1 MTTTGPCTTFPAPG
15 LRMPNRYI
23 SGHNNEGEAIFLQTD
38 HGDHRAPMLDGI
50 AAQNIMY
57 SSASNPVELTDNA
70 DLEFIKTRPPL
81 HYENGCIVRMID
93 FAPGAGS
100 ELHRSLCLVVGTCC
114 EGEME
119 FGLSSGEKRIM
130 RPGDVSV
137 NRAAMHKWR
146 NVSKD
151 KPARMLYFM
160 LDVKPVIING
170 KALDFDMGPLADEYA
185 KYNEGEGYYKS
196 EAP

>member
-1 MTTTGPCTTFPAPG
+1 
-15 LRMPNRYI
+15 
-23 SGHNNEGEAIFLQTD
+23 
-38 HGDHRAPMLDGI
+38 
-50 AAQNIMY
+50 
-57 SSASNPVELTDNA
+57 
-70 DLEFIKTRPPL
+70 
-81 HYENGCIVRMID
+81 
-93 FAPGAGS
+93 
-100 ELHRSLCLVVGTCC
+100 
-114 EGEME
+114 ME

-146 NVSKD
+146 NISNE

-185 KYNEGEGYYKS
+185 EYNEGEGYKKS

>member
-1 MTTTGPCTTFPAPG
+1 MLTG
-15 LRMPNRYI
+15 
-23 SGHNNEGEAIFLQTD
+23 SQTD
-38 HGDHRAPMLDGI
+38 HGDHQAPMLEGI
-50 AAQNIMY
+50 ASQCIMY
-57 SSASNPVELTDNA
+57 SSNSNPIEISNDV

-119 FGLSSGEKRIM
+119 FSLSGGEKRIM

-137 NRAAMHKWR
+137 NRAAMHAWR
-146 NVSKD
+146 NVSPD

-160 LDVKPVIING
+160 LDVKPVIVNG
-170 KALDFDMGPLADEYA
+170 KPLGFDMGPLADEYA
-185 KYNEGEGYYKS
+185 EYEEGQGYSKAGS
-196 EAP
+196 R